1 MYAIQELAIRLRKRQ
16 VELLA
21 AIRDE
26 FPAESPMSN
35 PASPRLLHLANAKQH
50 VDACLADIA
59 AELGWQDG
67 FSTLLDREIESRS
80 DAARIWG
87 Q

>member
-1 MYAIQELAIRLRKRQ
+1 VTYEKQELAIRLRKRQ
-16 VELLA
+16 VALQNE
-21 AIRDE
+21 
-26 FPAESPMSN
+26 
-35 PASPRLLHLANAKQH
+35 
-50 VDACLADIA
+50 IA
-59 AELGWQDG
+59 AQPPGNSISERLRWLMQAKWHTDVLLSDVAEELGWQNG